1 MGGPGWG
8 RLLCYTLCPLHASVN
23 GRRKAC
29 LTDGGVEF
37 ADGARRSQQP
47 HKSLPAYNNKA
58 ALFLQFVITLLYCKM
73 DPVVA
78 RRVLFRVSVVAALLH
93 VRRRRRV
100 RLHWVHP
107 ILRTRNQRGEFHSLV
122 QELRLDSLRFEQYF
136 RMPPEYFDEL
146 LSKVGP
152 LITRADTSF
161 RSAIDPAERLAI
173 CLRYLATGDSF
184 RTIGFSYRVG
194 TSSVCRIVR
203 EVASAIWT
211 ALVEEVMPVP
221 TMEDWSTVAEEFEW
235 RWNFPNCVGAIDGKH
250 VVLQAPSNSGS
261 LYFNYKGTFSLVLLA
276 VVDANYLFRV
286 VDVGGYGRTSDSGSL
301 RNSVFGE
308 ALRDGTLDLPPDR
321 VVSGAEQRGPLP
333 HVFVG
338 DEAFPLMTN
347 LLRPFPGRNH
357 PPEKRVFNYRLSRAR
372 LVVEC
377 AFGILASRWRMYRR
391 VIATSPPVAEV
402 CVKATCVLHNF
413 LRRKKLQRCRRRV
426 EPDIEPSTAPEALRH
441 ASRMGANNA
450 NRATIQMREAYCAY
464 FNEEGAVAWQPRA

>member
-1 MGGPGWG
+1 
-8 RLLCYTLCPLHASVN
+8 
-23 GRRKAC
+23 
-29 LTDGGVEF
+29 
-37 ADGARRSQQP
+37 
-47 HKSLPAYNNKA
+47 
-58 ALFLQFVITLLYCKM
+58 M
-73 DPVVA
+73 DPIVA

-93 VRRRRRV
+93 GRGRRRY

-107 ILRTRNQRGEFHSLV
+107 ILRTRNQRGEYHSLV
-122 QELRLDSLRFEQYF
+122 QELRLNSLLFEQYF

-146 LSKVGP
+146 LGKVGP
-152 LITRADTSF
+152 LITRADTF
-161 RSAIDPAERLAI
+161 FCSAIGPAERLAI

-221 TMEDWSTVAEEFEW
+221 TREDWSTMAEQFEW

-250 VVLQAPSNSGS
+250 VVIQAPSNSGS
-261 LYFNYKGTFSLVLLA
+261 LYYNYKGTFSLVLLA

-308 ALRDGTLDLPPDR
+308 GLRDGTLDLPPDR

-333 HVFVG
+333 YVFVG

-357 PPEKRVFNYRLSRAR
+357 PPMKRVFNYCLSRAR

-391 VIATSPPVAEV
+391 MIATSPQVAEV

-413 LRRKKLQRCRRRV
+413 LRRKKLQRWRRRRV
-426 EPDIEPSTAPEALRH
+426 EPDIEPSTAPEALWH
-441 ASRMGANNA
+441 APRMGANNA